1 MLKKLFLI
9 IIIIF
14 LSSSCGFEPKYKG
27 FKGVDFVLKL
37 QKSSGDRE
45 LNNAIKSQ
53 LSRYDEGKDDYKIIK
68 LELDSKFEKISIS
81 KNSKG
86 EITRYSLIAEVSL
99 KITSDEKQRD
109 VFFIEEFK
117 IDKIS
122 DTVEEKNYILIIKKD
137 FAQSIVRKLILDL
150 RKNK

>member
-1 MLKKLFLI
+1 MLKKLLPVI
-9 IIIIF
+9 IILF
-14 LSSSCGFEPKYKG
+14 LSTSCGFEPKYKG
-27 FKGVDFVLKL
+27 FDGVNFILKL
-37 QKSSGDRE
+37 QNASGDRE

-53 LSRYDEGKDDYKIIK
+53 LSRYDNDKDNYNILK
-68 LELDSKFEKISIS
+68 LDLDSKFEKISIS

-86 EITRYSLIAEVSL
+86 EITRYNLRAEASL
-99 KITSDEKQRD
+99 KITSDEKERD

-122 DTVEEKNYILIIKKD
+122 DTVEEKNYIQIIKKD
-137 FAQSIVRKLILDL
+137 FAQSIVRRLILDL

>member
-1 MLKKLFLI
+1 MLKKLFPI
-9 IIIIF
+9 IIILF
-14 LSSSCGFEPKYKG
+14 LSTSCGFEPKYKG
-27 FKGVDFVLKL
+27 FEGVDFILKL

-53 LSRYDEGKDDYKIIK
+53 LSRYGNGKDDNSVIK
-68 LELDSKFEKISIS
+68 LDLDSKFEKISIS

-86 EITRYSLIAEVSL
+86 EITKYNLRAEVNL
-99 KITSDEKQRD
+99 KITSNEKERD

-122 DTVEEKNYILIIKKD
+122 DTVEEKNYIQIIKKD
-137 FAQSIVRKLILDL
+137 FAQSIVRRLILNL

>member
-1 MLKKLFLI
+1 MLKKLLPI
-9 IIIIF
+9 IIILF
-14 LSSSCGFEPKYKG
+14 LSTSCGFEPKYRG
-27 FKGVDFVLKL
+27 FEGVDFVLKL

-53 LSRYDEGKDDYKIIK
+53 LSRYDKGKDDYNIIK
-68 LELDSKFEKISIS
+68 LDLDSKFEKISIS

-86 EITRYSLIAEVSL
+86 EITRYNLRAEVSL

-122 DTVEEKNYILIIKKD
+122 DTVEEKNYIQIIKKD

-150 RKNK
+150 RRNK

>member
-1 MLKKLFLI
+1 MLKKLLPI
-9 IIIIF
+9 IIILF
-14 LSSSCGFEPKYKG
+14 LSTSCGFEPKYKG
-27 FKGVDFVLKL
+27 FEGVDFILKL

-53 LSRYDEGKDDYKIIK
+53 LSRYGNGKDDYDIIK
-68 LELDSKFEKISIS
+68 LDLDSKFEKISIS

-86 EITRYSLIAEVSL
+86 EITKYNLRAEVNL
-99 KITSDEKQRD
+99 KITSNEKEKD

-122 DTVEEKNYILIIKKD
+122 DAVEEKNYIQIIKKD
-137 FAQSIVRKLILDL
+137 FAQSIVRRLILNL

>member
-1 MLKKLFLI
+1 MLKKLLPVI
-9 IIIIF
+9 IILF
-14 LSSSCGFEPKYKG
+14 LSTSCGFEPKYKG
-27 FKGVDFVLKL
+27 FDGVNFILKL

-53 LSRYDEGKDDYKIIK
+53 LSRYDKGEDDYNIIK
-68 LELDSKFEKISIS
+68 IDLSSKFDKISIS

-86 EITRYSLIAEVSL
+86 EITKYNLRAEISL
-99 KITSDEKQRD
+99 KITTNQEQRN
-109 VFFIEEFK
+109 VFFVEEFK

-122 DTVEEKNYILIIKKD
+122 DAVEEKNYIQIIKKD
-137 FAQSIVRKLILDL
+137 FAQSIVRRLILDL

>member
-1 MLKKLFLI
+1 MLKKLLPI
-9 IIIIF
+9 IIILF
-14 LSSSCGFEPKYKG
+14 LSSSCGFEPKYRG

-53 LSRYDEGKDDYKIIK
+53 LSRYDEDKDDYDIIK
-68 LELDSKFEKISIS
+68 LDLDSKFEKISIS

-86 EITRYSLIAEVSL
+86 EITRYNLRAEISL
-99 KITSDEKQRD
+99 KITTDKEQRN

-122 DTVEEKNYILIIKKD
+122 DTVEENNYIQIVKKD
-137 FAQSIVRKLILDL
+137 FAQSVVRRLILDL

>member
-1 MLKKLFLI
+1 MLKKLLPVI
-9 IIIIF
+9 IVLF
-14 LSSSCGFEPKYKG
+14 LSTSCGFEPKYKG
-27 FKGVDFVLKL
+27 FDGVNFILKL
-37 QKSSGDRE
+37 QNASGDRE

-53 LSRYDEGKDDYKIIK
+53 LSRYDNGKDNYNIIK
-68 LELDSKFEKISIS
+68 LDLVSKFEKISIS

-86 EITRYSLIAEVSL
+86 EITRYNLRAEVSL
-99 KITSDEKQRD
+99 KITLDQKQRD

-122 DTVEEKNYILIIKKD
+122 DTVEEKNYIQIIKKD
-137 FAQSIVRKLILDL
+137 FAQSIVRRLILDL

>member
-1 MLKKLFLI
+1 MLKKLFPI
-9 IIIIF
+9 IIILF
-14 LSSSCGFEPKYKG
+14 LSTSCGFEPKYKG

-37 QKSSGDRE
+37 QNSSGDRE

-53 LSRYDEGKDDYKIIK
+53 LLRYDKGKADYDTIK
-68 LELDSKFEKISIS
+68 LDLNSKFEKISIS

-86 EITRYSLIAEVSL
+86 EITRYNLKAEVSL

-109 VFFIEEFK
+109 VVFIEEFK
-117 IDKIS
+117 IDKIN
-122 DTVEEKNYILIIKKD
+122 DTVEEKNYIQIIKKD
-137 FAQSIVRKLILDL
+137 FAQSIVRRLILDL

>member
-1 MLKKLFLI
+1 MLKKLLPVI
-9 IIIIF
+9 IVLF
-14 LSSSCGFEPKYKG
+14 LSTSCGFEPKYKG
-27 FKGVDFVLKL
+27 FDGVNFILKL
-37 QKSSGDRE
+37 QNASGDRE

-53 LSRYDEGKDDYKIIK
+53 LSRYDNGKNDYNIIK
-68 LELDSKFEKISIS
+68 LDLDSKFEKISIS

-86 EITRYSLIAEVSL
+86 EITRYNLRAEVSL
-99 KITSDEKQRD
+99 KITSDEKERD

-122 DTVEEKNYILIIKKD
+122 DTVEEKNYIQIIKKD
-137 FAQSIVRKLILDL
+137 FAQSIVRRLILDL

>member
-1 MLKKLFLI
+1 MLKKLFPI
-9 IIIIF
+9 IIILF
-14 LSSSCGFEPKYKG
+14 LSTSCGFEPKYKG
-27 FKGVDFVLKL
+27 FEGVDFILKL

-53 LSRYDEGKDDYKIIK
+53 LSRYGNGKDDYDIIK
-68 LELDSKFEKISIS
+68 LDLDSKFEKISIS

-86 EITRYSLIAEVSL
+86 EITKYNLRAEVNL
-99 KITSDEKQRD
+99 KITSNEKEKD

-122 DTVEEKNYILIIKKD
+122 DAVEEKNYIQIIKKD
-137 FAQSIVRKLILDL
+137 FAQSIVRRLILDI

>member
-1 MLKKLFLI
+1 MLKKLLPI
-9 IIIIF
+9 IIILF
-14 LSSSCGFEPKYKG
+14 LSSSCGFEPKYRG

-53 LSRYDEGKDDYKIIK
+53 LSRQDEGKDNYNIIK
-68 LELDSKFEKISIS
+68 LDLDSKFEKISIS

-86 EITRYSLIAEVSL
+86 EITRYNLRAEVNL
-99 KITSDEKQRD
+99 KITSDGNKRD
-109 VFFIEEFK
+109 IFFIEEFK

-122 DTVEEKNYILIIKKD
+122 DTVEEKNYIQIIKKD
-137 FAQSIVRKLILDL
+137 FAQSIVRRLILDI

>member
-1 MLKKLFLI
+1 MLKKLLPVI
-9 IIIIF
+9 IVLF
-14 LSSSCGFEPKYKG
+14 LSTSCGFEPKYKG
-27 FKGVDFVLKL
+27 FDGVNFILKL
-37 QKSSGDRE
+37 QNASGDRE

-53 LSRYDEGKDDYKIIK
+53 LSRYDNDKDNYNILK
-68 LELDSKFEKISIS
+68 LDLDSKFEKISIS

-86 EITRYSLIAEVSL
+86 EITRYNLRAEVSL
-99 KITSDEKQRD
+99 KITSDEKERD

-122 DTVEEKNYILIIKKD
+122 DTVEEKNYIQIIKKD
-137 FAQSIVRKLILDL
+137 FAQSIVRRLILDL

>member
-1 MLKKLFLI
+1 MLKKLLPI
-9 IIIIF
+9 IIILF
-14 LSSSCGFEPKYKG
+14 LSSSCGFEPKYRG

-53 LSRYDEGKDDYKIIK
+53 LSRYDKGKDDYNIIK
-68 LELDSKFEKISIS
+68 LDLDSKFEKISIS

-86 EITRYSLIAEVSL
+86 EITRYNLRAEVDL
-99 KITSDEKQRD
+99 KITSDGNQRD

-122 DTVEEKNYILIIKKD
+122 DTVEEKNYIQIIKKD
-137 FAQSIVRKLILDL
+137 FAQSIVKRLILDL

>member
-1 MLKKLFLI
+1 MLKKLLPI
-9 IIIIF
+9 IIILF
-14 LSSSCGFEPKYKG
+14 LSTSCGFEPKYRG
-27 FKGVDFVLKL
+27 FEGVDFVLKL

-53 LSRYDEGKDDYKIIK
+53 LSRYDKDKDDYNIIK
-68 LELDSKFEKISIS
+68 LDLDSKFEKISIS

-86 EITRYSLIAEVSL
+86 EITRYNLRAEIDL
-99 KITSDEKQRD
+99 KITSDGNQRD

-122 DTVEEKNYILIIKKD
+122 DTVEEKNYIQIIKKD
-137 FAQSIVRKLILDL
+137 FAQSIVRRLILDV

>member
-1 MLKKLFLI
+1 MLKKLLPLI
-9 IIIIF
+9 IVLL
-14 LSSSCGFEPKYKG
+14 LSTSCGFEPKYKG
-27 FKGVDFVLKL
+27 FDGVNFILKL
-37 QKSSGDRE
+37 QNASGDRE

-53 LSRYDEGKDDYKIIK
+53 LSRYDNGKDNYNIIK
-68 LELDSKFEKISIS
+68 LNLDSKFEKISIS

-86 EITRYSLIAEVSL
+86 EITRYNLKAEVSL
-99 KITSDEKQRD
+99 KVTSNEKERD

-122 DTVEEKNYILIIKKD
+122 DTVEEKNYIQIIKKD
-137 FAQSIVRKLILDL
+137 FAQSIVKRLILDL

>member
-1 MLKKLFLI
+1 MLKKIIPIVVILFL
-9 IIIIF
+9 
-14 LSSSCGFEPKYKG
+14 STSCGFEPKFKG
-27 FKGVDFVLKL
+27 FDGIDFILDL
-37 QKSSGDRE
+37 EKSIGDRE

-53 LSRYDEGKDDYKIIK
+53 LSRYTKEKDNYDRIK
-68 LELDSKFEKISIS
+68 LDLESKFKKISIS

-86 EITRYSLIAEVSL
+86 EITRYNLKAEVSL
-99 KITSDEKQRD
+99 KITSNEETRD

-122 DTVEEKNYILIIKKD
+122 DTVEEKNYIQIIKKD
-137 FAQSIVRKLILDL
+137 FAQSIVRRLILDI

>member
-1 MLKKLFLI
+1 MLKKLLPVI
-9 IIIIF
+9 IILF
-14 LSSSCGFEPKYKG
+14 LSTSCGFEPKYKG
-27 FKGVDFVLKL
+27 FDGVNFILKL
-37 QKSSGDRE
+37 QNASGDRE

-53 LSRYDEGKDDYKIIK
+53 LSRYDNGKDDYNIIK
-68 LELDSKFEKISIS
+68 LDLVSKFEKISIS

-86 EITRYSLIAEVSL
+86 EITRYNLRAEVGL
-99 KITSDEKQRD
+99 KITLDQNQRD

-122 DTVEEKNYILIIKKD
+122 DTVEEKNYIQIIKKD
-137 FAQSIVRKLILDL
+137 FAQSIVRRLILDI

>member
-1 MLKKLFLI
+1 MLKKLLPVI
-9 IIIIF
+9 IVLF
-14 LSSSCGFEPKYKG
+14 LSTSCGFEPKYKG
-27 FKGVDFVLKL
+27 FDGVNFILKL
-37 QKSSGDRE
+37 QNASGDRE

-53 LSRYDEGKDDYKIIK
+53 LSRYDNGKDDYNIIK
-68 LELDSKFEKISIS
+68 LDLDSKFEKISIS

-99 KITSDEKQRD
+99 KITSDEKERD

-122 DTVEEKNYILIIKKD
+122 DTVEEKNYIQIIKKD

>member
-27 FKGVDFVLKL
+27 FEGVDFVLKL
-37 QKSSGDRE
+37 EKYSGDRE

-86 EITRYSLIAEVSL
+86 EITRYNLKAEVGL

-109 VFFIEEFK
+109 VFFVEEFK
-117 IDKIS
+117 IDKIN
-122 DTVEEKNYILIIKKD
+122 DTVEEKNYIQIIKKD
-137 FAQSIVRKLILDL
+137 FAQSIVRRLILDL

>member
-1 MLKKLFLI
+1 MLKKLLPVI
-9 IIIIF
+9 IILF
-14 LSSSCGFEPKYKG
+14 LSTSCGFEPKYKG
-27 FKGVDFVLKL
+27 FDGVNFILKL
-37 QKSSGDRE
+37 QNASGDRE

-53 LSRYDEGKDDYKIIK
+53 LSRYDNGKDDYNIIK
-68 LELDSKFEKISIS
+68 LDLVSKFEKISIS

-86 EITRYSLIAEVSL
+86 EITRYNLRAEVGL
-99 KITSDEKQRD
+99 KITLDQNQRD

-122 DTVEEKNYILIIKKD
+122 DTVEEKNYIQIIKKD
-137 FAQSIVRKLILDL
+137 FAQSIVRRLIFDL

>member
-1 MLKKLFLI
+1 MLKKLLPI
-9 IIIIF
+9 IIILF
-14 LSSSCGFEPKYKG
+14 LSTSCGFEPKYKG

-37 QKSSGDRE
+37 QNSSGDRE

-53 LSRYDEGKDDYKIIK
+53 LSRYDKDKDDYNLIK
-68 LELDSKFEKISIS
+68 LDLDSKFEKISIS

-86 EITRYSLIAEVSL
+86 EITKYNLKAEVNFRISL
-99 KITSDEKQRD
+99 DEKTREI
-109 VFFIEEFK
+109 FFIEEFK

-122 DTVEEKNYILIIKKD
+122 DTVQEKNYIQIIKKD
-137 FAQSIVRKLILDL
+137 FAQSIVQNLIIDI

>member
-1 MLKKLFLI
+1 MLKKLLPVI
-9 IIIIF
+9 IILF
-14 LSSSCGFEPKYKG
+14 LSTSCGFEPKYKG
-27 FKGVDFVLKL
+27 FDGVNFILKL
-37 QKSSGDRE
+37 QNASGDRE

-53 LSRYDEGKDDYKIIK
+53 LSRYDNGKDDYNIIK
-68 LELDSKFEKISIS
+68 LDLVSKFEKISIS

-86 EITRYSLIAEVSL
+86 EITRYNLRAEVGL
-99 KITSDEKQRD
+99 KITLDQNQRD

-122 DTVEEKNYILIIKKD
+122 DTVEEKNYIQIIKKD
-137 FAQSIVRKLILDL
+137 FAQSIVRRLILDL

>member
-1 MLKKLFLI
+1 MLKKLLPVI
-9 IIIIF
+9 IVLF
-14 LSSSCGFEPKYKG
+14 LSTSCGFEPKYKG
-27 FKGVDFVLKL
+27 FDEVNFILKL
-37 QKSSGDRE
+37 QNASGDRE

-53 LSRYDEGKDDYKIIK
+53 LSRYDNDKDNYNILK
-68 LELDSKFEKISIS
+68 LDLDSKFEKISIS

-86 EITRYSLIAEVSL
+86 EITRYNLRAEASL
-99 KITSDEKQRD
+99 KITSDEKERD

-122 DTVEEKNYILIIKKD
+122 DTVEEKNYIQIIKKD
-137 FAQSIVRKLILDL
+137 FAQSIVRRLILDL

>member
-1 MLKKLFLI
+1 MLKKLLPI
-9 IIIIF
+9 IIILF

-27 FKGVDFVLKL
+27 FKGIDFVLKL

-53 LSRYDEGKDDYKIIK
+53 LSRYDKGKDGYNIIK
-68 LELDSKFEKISIS
+68 LDLDSKFEKISIS

-86 EITRYSLIAEVSL
+86 EITRYNLRAEVAF
-99 KITSDEKQRD
+99 KITSDENHRD

-122 DTVEEKNYILIIKKD
+122 DSVEEKNYIQIIKKD
-137 FAQSIVRKLILDL
+137 FSNSIVRRLILNI

>member
-1 MLKKLFLI
+1 MLKKLLPI
-9 IIIIF
+9 IIILF
-14 LSSSCGFEPKYKG
+14 LSTSCGFEPKYRG
-27 FKGVDFVLKL
+27 FEGVDFVLKL

-53 LSRYDEGKDDYKIIK
+53 LSRYDEGKNDYNIIR
-68 LELDSKFEKISIS
+68 LDLDSKFEKISIS

-86 EITRYSLIAEVSL
+86 EITRYNLIAEVNL

-109 VFFIEEFK
+109 VFFVEEFK

-122 DTVEEKNYILIIKKD
+122 DTVEEKNYIQIIKKD
-137 FAQSIVRKLILDL
+137 FAQSIVKRLILDL

>member
-1 MLKKLFLI
+1 MLKKLFPI
-9 IIIIF
+9 IIILF
-14 LSSSCGFEPKYKG
+14 LSTSCGFEPKYKG
-27 FKGVDFVLKL
+27 FEGVDFILKL

-53 LSRYDEGKDDYKIIK
+53 LSRYGNGKDDYDIIK
-68 LELDSKFEKISIS
+68 LDLDSKFEKISIS

-86 EITRYSLIAEVSL
+86 EITKYNLRAEVNL
-99 KITSDEKQRD
+99 KITSNEKEKD

-117 IDKIS
+117 IDRIS
-122 DTVEEKNYILIIKKD
+122 DTVEEKNYIQIIKKD
-137 FAQSIVRKLILDL
+137 FAQSIVRRLILNI

>member
-1 MLKKLFLI
+1 MLKKLLPI
-9 IIIIF
+9 IIILF
-14 LSSSCGFEPKYKG
+14 LSNSCGFEPKYKS
-27 FKGVDFVLKL
+27 FDGVDFILKL

-53 LSRYDEGKDDYKIIK
+53 LSRYDNGKYDYNIIK
-68 LELDSKFEKISIS
+68 LDLDSKFEKISIS

-86 EITRYSLIAEVSL
+86 EITRYNLRAEVSL
-99 KITSDEKQRD
+99 KITSDEKERD

-122 DTVEEKNYILIIKKD
+122 DTVEEKNYIQIIKKD
-137 FAQSIVRKLILDL
+137 FAQSIVRRLIFDL

>member
-1 MLKKLFLI
+1 MLKKLLPI
-9 IIIIF
+9 IIILF
-14 LSSSCGFEPKYKG
+14 LSTSCGFEPKYRG
-27 FKGVDFVLKL
+27 FERVDFVLKL

-53 LSRYDEGKDDYKIIK
+53 LSRYDEGKDDYNIIR
-68 LELDSKFEKISIS
+68 LDLDSKFEKISIS

-86 EITRYSLIAEVSL
+86 EITRYNLIAEVNL

-109 VFFIEEFK
+109 VFFVEEFK

-122 DTVEEKNYILIIKKD
+122 DTVEEKNYIQIIKKD
-137 FAQSIVRKLILDL
+137 FAQSIVKRLILDL

>member
-1 MLKKLFLI
+1 MLKKLFPI
-9 IIIIF
+9 IIILF
-14 LSSSCGFEPKYKG
+14 LSTSCGFEPKYKG
-27 FKGVDFVLKL
+27 FEGVDFILKL

-53 LSRYDEGKDDYKIIK
+53 LSRYGNGKDDYDIIK
-68 LELDSKFEKISIS
+68 LDLDSKFEKISIS

-86 EITRYSLIAEVSL
+86 EITKYNLRAEVNL
-99 KITSDEKQRD
+99 KITSNEKEKD

-122 DTVEEKNYILIIKKD
+122 DAVEEKNYIQIIKKD
-137 FAQSIVRKLILDL
+137 FAQSIVRRLILNL

>member
-1 MLKKLFLI
+1 MIKKLLPI
-9 IIIIF
+9 IIILF
-14 LSSSCGFEPKYKG
+14 LSTSCGFEPKYKG
-27 FKGVDFVLKL
+27 FDRVDFILKL
-37 QKSSGDRE
+37 QNSSGDRD

-53 LSRYDEGKDDYKIIK
+53 LSRYANGKDDYNIIK
-68 LELDSKFEKISIS
+68 LDLDSKFEKISIS

-86 EITRYSLIAEVSL
+86 EITKYNLRAEVNI
-99 KITSDEKQRD
+99 KITSDENERN

-122 DTVEEKNYILIIKKD
+122 DTVEEKNYIQIIKKD
-137 FAQSIVRKLILDL
+137 FAQSIVRRLILDL

>member
-1 MLKKLFLI
+1 MLRKLLPI
-9 IIIIF
+9 IIILF
-14 LSSSCGFEPKYKG
+14 LTTSCGFEPKYKG
-27 FKGVDFVLKL
+27 FKGINFVLKL
-37 QKSSGDRE
+37 QNSSGDRE

-53 LSRYDEGKDDYKIIK
+53 LTRYDKGKDDYNIIK
-68 LELDSKFEKISIS
+68 LDLDSKFDKISIS

-86 EITRYSLIAEVSL
+86 EITRYNLRAEVTININSN
-99 KITSDEKQRD
+99 EKQRD

-122 DTVEEKNYILIIKKD
+122 DTVEEKNYIQIIKKD
-137 FAQSIVRKLILDL
+137 FAQSIVRRLILDL

>member
-1 MLKKLFLI
+1 MLKKLLPVI
-9 IIIIF
+9 IVLF
-14 LSSSCGFEPKYKG
+14 LSTSCGFEPKYKG
-27 FKGVDFVLKL
+27 FDEVNFILKL
-37 QKSSGDRE
+37 QNASGDRE

-53 LSRYDEGKDDYKIIK
+53 LSRYDNDKDNYNILK
-68 LELDSKFEKISIS
+68 LDLDSKFEKISIS

-86 EITRYSLIAEVSL
+86 EITRYNLRAEVSL

-109 VFFIEEFK
+109 VFLIEEFK

-122 DTVEEKNYILIIKKD
+122 DTVEEKNYIQIIKKD
-137 FAQSIVRKLILDL
+137 FAQSIVRRLILDL

>member
-1 MLKKLFLI
+1 MLKKLLPI
-9 IIIIF
+9 IIILF
-14 LSSSCGFEPKYKG
+14 LSTACGFEPKYKG
-27 FKGVDFVLKL
+27 FKGIDFALKL
-37 QKSSGDRE
+37 EKSSGDRE

-53 LSRYDEGKDDYKIIK
+53 LSRYTKEKDNYDRIK
-68 LELDSKFEKISIS
+68 LDLESKFKKISIS

-86 EITRYSLIAEVSL
+86 EITRYNLKAEVSL
-99 KITSDEKQRD
+99 KITSNEETRD

-122 DTVEEKNYILIIKKD
+122 DTVEEKNYIQIIKKD
-137 FAQSIVRKLILDL
+137 FAQSIVRRLILDI